1 MRGSYEIMRYIISL
15 YVVVCVFMIYFQ
27 RKSVSILRERNKRK
41 YHQSSYFLA
50 FLSLSL
56 SRRRRHTHSLP
67 LTLSALSENF
77 YQKKIKIKYFFCQ
90 MSEKEKREEE
100 ETSPEEKLFEFLK
113 QWPFM
118 LSDFHSIM
126 KQLQR
131 RYVRSRITTP

>member
-1 MRGSYEIMRYIISL
+1 MRYIISL
-15 YVVVCVFMIYFQ
+15 FYVVVCVFMIYFQ

-56 SRRRRHTHSLP
+56 SRRRRRHTHTLP
-67 LTLSALSENF
+67 LTHSPLSLRKF
-77 YQKKIKIKYFFCQ
+77 LPKKKIKIKYFFCQ

-118 LSDFHSIM
+118 LSDFHSIV